1 MGLKAV
7 NKSGEKYNP
16 GLAKRRALFP
26 EGRGLGVGG
35 KESKKKAKTKGGGN
49 QAANFRKPN
58 IILILADDVEGILI
72 MPHLMW
78 FVDYLDCS

>member
-1 MGLKAV
+1 MGLRV
-7 NKSGEKYNP
+7 IKSRGGYKP
-16 GLAKRRALFP
+16 RLAKRRALFP

-35 KESKKKAKTKGGGN
+35 KEIKKKAKTKDGGN

-72 MPHLMW
+72 MPHSMW
-78 FVDYLDCS
+78 CVDYLDCS

>member
-1 MGLKAV
+1 MGLRV
-7 NKSGEKYNP
+7 IKSRGGYKP

-35 KESKKKAKTKGGGN
+35 KESKKKAKIKGGGN

-58 IILILADDVEGILI
+58 IILILADDVGGILTKASFNLI
-72 MPHLMW
+72 
-78 FVDYLDCS
+78 C